1 VTTPPV
7 ARAQRTGPTLLHL
20 VYAAQDDGV
29 IQVYDIDHGHRRV
42 RSIRVFDCCGDV
54 RGAAAAAPTHRLYV
68 MYNRG
73 NQGHVASVDL
83 LSGQLVWDKVLHT
96 PGVDRGS
103 LTPDGATLY
112 LPTWEN
118 DDSSPYE
125 LVVDALTG
133 MVRGHIALPPRSH
146 DTVVSLDGSRV
157 FMETKSPTGTIT
169 VASTATNQVLG
180 TIRGYCCGGVLGPF
194 SINARG
200 TLMVNDVV
208 GFHGFELA
216 DILAGHVIASVRIVG
231 PGTAG
236 HGIAFTPDEGEVWV
250 NDGGAP
256 LVYVFNMTTM
266 PPRQAETVHVSNP
279 DPHWVTFS
287 LDGRFAY
294 VAGPK
299 GSSDPTDVIDTHT
312 YQRVG
317 QLAPS
322 EDLLEI
328 DMTANVVVAVG
339 NQFGLGRRAG

>member
-1 VTTPPV
+1 MTSQPATS
-7 ARAQRTGPTLLHL
+7 AQRTGPTLQHL
-20 VYAAQDDGV
+20 IYAAQDDGV

-42 RSIRVFDCCGDV
+42 RTIRVFDCCADV
-54 RGAAAAAPTHRLYV
+54 RGAAAAAPTHRFYV

-96 PGVDRGS
+96 PGVDRGN

-118 DDSSPYE
+118 DNSSPYE

-133 MVRGHIALPPRSH
+133 TVRGHIALPPRSH

-169 VASTATNQVLG
+169 VANTATNEVVG
-180 TIRGYCCGGVLGPF
+180 TITGYCCGGVLGPF
-194 SINARG
+194 SVNARG

-216 DILAGHVIASVRIVG
+216 DIVAGHVIASVPIVG

-236 HGIAFTPDEGEVWV
+236 HGIAFTPDERQVWV

-256 LVYVFNMTTM
+256 LVYVFDMTTT

-279 DPHWVTFS
+279 DPNWVTFG

-294 VAGPK
+294 VAGRK
-299 GSSDPTDVIDTHT
+299 GSSDPTDIIDAHT
-312 YQRVG
+312 YERVG
-317 QLAPS
+317 QLSPS

-328 DMTANVVVAVG
+328 DMTANAVVAVG
-339 NQFGLGRRAG
+339 NQFGLGRLAG